1 MISFLAAAVYQHL
14 FTALKTRIMKSFTIK
29 TNDANQRLD
38 KFIRKGLPNLPQ
50 SLMYKYIRLKRIKVN
65 GKRAE
70 ISTMLKVGDIVD
82 MYINDEFFEKPET
95 RYDFTGASKNI
106 DIIYE
111 DENIVLLNKK
121 AGLLCH
127 PDDKEY
133 VDTLIT
139 RLKRYL
145 YDKGEFKPDDENS
158 FTPSLVNRIDRN
170 TGGIVIAAKN
180 AESLRIMNAQMKS
193 RNLRKFY
200 LCVVHGILEHNSG
213 LLEGYLTKDEKKNLV
228 KVTKNKTDGSKEI
241 RTKYKVLDRDAK
253 NDLTLV
259 EVELLTGRT
268 HQIRA
273 HFSSIGHPLLGDG
286 KYGTNKLNK
295 EFGYKKQFLYS
306 YKLIFN
312 FDDDAGILE
321 YLNGRC
327 FEVKD
332 IWFEKEFKNQ
342 TL

>member
-1 MISFLAAAVYQHL
+1 MRTFE
-14 FTALKTRIMKSFTIK
+14 IK
-29 TNDANQRLD
+29 KNDANQRLD
-38 KFIRKGLPNLPQ
+38 KFIRKSLPNLPQ
-50 SLMYKYIRLKRIKVN
+50 TLMYKYIRIKRIKVN

-70 ISTMLKVGDIVD
+70 ISTMLKVGDIID

-106 DIIYE
+106 DILFE

-121 AGLLCH
+121 PGVLCH

-145 YDKGEFKPDDENS
+145 YDKGEYMPGDENS

-180 AESLRIMNAQMKS
+180 AESLRILNAQMKS
-193 RNLRKFY
+193 RNLKKFY
-200 LCVVHGILEHNSG
+200 LCVVHGILERESG
-213 LLEGYLTKDEKKNLV
+213 LLDGYLVKNEQKNLV
-228 KVTKNKTDGSKEI
+228 KVLKKPADGAKEI
-241 RTKYKVLDRDAK
+241 KTKYRVLSKDLK
-253 NDLTLV
+253 NELTLV
-259 EVELLTGRT
+259 EVQLLTGRT

-273 HFSSIGHPLLGDG
+273 HFASIGHPLLGDG

-295 EFGYKKQFLYS
+295 DFGYKKQFLYS
-306 YKLIFN
+306 YKLVFDM
-312 FDDDAGILE
+312 DDDAGILK
-321 YLNGRC
+321 YLNGRG

-332 IWFEKEFKNQ
+332 VWFRREFANG

>member
-1 MISFLAAAVYQHL
+1 
-14 FTALKTRIMKSFTIK
+14 MKSFEIK
-29 TNDANQRLD
+29 SNDANQRLD
-38 KFIRKGLPNLPQ
+38 KFIRKSLPNLPQ
-50 SLMYKYIRLKRIKVN
+50 TLMYKYIRIKRIKVN

-82 MYINDEFFEKPET
+82 MYINDEFFVKPET
-95 RYDFTGASKNI
+95 RYDFTGASKNL

-127 PDDKEY
+127 PDDREY
-133 VDTLIT
+133 IDTLIT
-139 RLKRYL
+139 RLKKYL
-145 YDKGEFKPDDENS
+145 YDKGEYRPDDENS
-158 FTPSLVNRIDRN
+158 FTPALVNRIDRN

-180 AESLRIMNAQMKS
+180 AESLRIMNAQMKR

-200 LCVVHGILEHNSG
+200 LCVVHGILEKDSG

-228 KVTKNKTDGSKEI
+228 KVTKKQTDGSKEI
-241 RTKYKVLDRDAK
+241 KTKYKALNKDLK
-253 NDLTLV
+253 NDLSLA

-273 HFSSIGHPLLGDG
+273 HFASIGHPLLGDG

-295 EFGYKKQFLYS
+295 DFGYKKQFLYS

-312 FDDDAGILE
+312 FDGEAGQLE

-332 IWFEKEFKNQ
+332 VWFVREFENQ

>member
-1 MISFLAAAVYQHL
+1 
-14 FTALKTRIMKSFTIK
+14 MKSFEIK
-29 TNDANQRLD
+29 PNDANQRLD
-38 KFIRKGLPNLPQ
+38 KFIRKSLPNLPQ
-50 SLMYKYIRLKRIKVN
+50 TLMYKYIRIKRIKVN

-70 ISTMLKVGDIVD
+70 ISTMLKVGDKID

-95 RYDFTGASKNI
+95 RYDFTGASKSI

-121 AGLLCH
+121 TGLLCH

-139 RLKRYL
+139 RLKKYL
-145 YDKGEFKPDDENS
+145 YDKGEYRPDDENS
-158 FTPSLVNRIDRN
+158 FTPALVNRIDRN

-180 AESLRIMNAQMKS
+180 AESLRIMNAQMKQ

-200 LCVVHGILEHNSG
+200 LCVVHGILERESG

-228 KVTKNKTDGSKEI
+228 KVTKKPTDGSKEI
-241 RTKYKVLDRDAK
+241 RTKYKALSKDFK

-273 HFSSIGHPLLGDG
+273 HFASIGHPLLGDG

-295 EFGYKKQFLYS
+295 DFGYKKQFLYS

-312 FDDDAGILE
+312 FDEYAGLLE

-332 IWFEKEFKNQ
+332 VWFEREFKNQ